1 MTAQNMGSA
10 RCLNPIF
17 ADFAN
22 PEGVA
27 TDAPLPLSDSIY
39 TTPFLPVS
47 LKYGAP
53 PTTGTLK

>member
-1 MTAQNMGSA
+1 MGCA

-27 TDAPLPLSDSIY
+27 TDAPLPQGDSIY
-39 TTPFLPVS
+39 ATPFLPVS
-47 LKYGAP
+47 LKYGVP
-53 PTTGTLK
+53 PFTGTLK

>member
-1 MTAQNMGSA
+1 MGCV